1 MSGSKSPDSSAGGGG
16 DAFFFLAGFEAADEV
31 VVAGA
36 LDVGDRF
43 LGGTRFVLGEG
54 LEALA
59 DGASSSPLGEEAA
72 ACEGCCC
79 WFAAMADPNK
89 C

>member
-16 DAFFFLAGFEAADEV
+16 DAFFFLAGFEEAADEAA
-31 VVAGA
+31 VAGA

-43 LGGTRFVLGEG
+43 LGGTRFALGEG

-59 DGASSSPLGEEAA
+59 DGASSVPSGEEAA
-72 ACEGCCC
+72 AGEG
-79 WFAAMADPNK
+79 
-89 C
+89 

>member
-16 DAFFFLAGFEAADEV
+16 DAFFFLAGFEAADEA

-43 LGGTRFVLGEG
+43 LGGTRFALGEG

-59 DGASSSPLGEEAA
+59 DGASSLPSGEEVAA
-72 ACEGCCC
+72 DEGGCCRL
-79 WFAAMADPNK
+79 AAMVDASK